1 MELAEVF
8 NSSDVVVSL
17 DSGSSQIAW
26 ATQKPYLISIFTST
40 SAKRTA
46 PFGDNTKVSVTY
58 KNLPKIDTS
67 RNVYNLLY
75 TIAKNLSLNKLKT
88 NKRSVTLEFAENVTE
103 ENNETFHK
111 ASYDNILNLA
121 LSTLKQNE
129 FEVLSLC
136 LIEGYK
142 RKEVAKMLDKSVATV
157 TWQYNNALKKLK
169 SKLEGGGYEKN

>member
-1 MELAEVF
+1 M
-8 NSSDVVVSL
+8 
-17 DSGSSQIAW
+17 
-26 ATQKPYLISIFTST
+26 
-40 SAKRTA
+40 
-46 PFGDNTKVSVTY
+46 
-58 KNLPKIDTS
+58 
-67 RNVYNLLY
+67 
-75 TIAKNLSLNKLKT
+75 
-88 NKRSVTLEFAENVTE
+88 TE
-103 ENNETFHK
+103 EKNETFHK

>member
-1 MELAEVF
+1 MKDINALVGKLQKGDTEAFDKIYKLTNKSIYFVAYSILKNKEDSEEIVQEVYIKF
-8 NSSDVVVSL
+8 
-17 DSGSSQIAW
+17 
-26 ATQKPYLISIFTST
+26 
-40 SAKRTA
+40 
-46 PFGDNTKVSVTY
+46 Y
-58 KNLPKIDTS
+58 KNLSKIDTT

-103 ENNETFHK
+103 EKNETFHK
-111 ASYDNILNLA
+111 ASFDNLLNLA